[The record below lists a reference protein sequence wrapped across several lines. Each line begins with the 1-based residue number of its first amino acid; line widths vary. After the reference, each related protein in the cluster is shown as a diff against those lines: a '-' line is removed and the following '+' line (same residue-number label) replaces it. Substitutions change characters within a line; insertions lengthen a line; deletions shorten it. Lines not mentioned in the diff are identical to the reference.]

1 MPAYLCHHE
10 PSITMRISTM
20 QDVVIVAATR
30 TAVGSFQG
38 SLAAVAAVDLGAAVI
53 RQLLAQTGVDGA
65 QVDEV
70 IMGQVLTAGAGQNP
84 ARQAA
89 IKAGLPFSVPAMTLN
104 KVCGSGL
111 KALHLATQAIR
122 CGDAEIIIAGG
133 QENMSLSNYVL
144 PGARTGLRMG
154 HTSMVD
160 TMITDGLWDAFN
172 DYHMG
177 ITSENLAQQYDI
189 SREAQDQFAALSQQ
203 KAIAAIEGGRFVDEI
218 TPILIPQRKGEPLSF
233 ATDEQPRA
241 GTTAETLGKLKPAF
255 KKDGTVTAG
264 NASSLNDGAA
274 AVMLMSA
281 TKAEQLGLPVLARV
295 AAYANA
301 GVDPAIMGIGPV
313 SATRRC
319 LDKAGW
325 SLDELDLIEANEA
338 FAAQSLSVGKELGLD
353 PQKLNVNGGAIA
365 LGHPIGASGCR
376 VLVTLL
382 HEMIRRDAKKGLATL
397 CIGGGQGVALALAR

>member
-1 MPAYLCHHE
+1 
-10 PSITMRISTM
+10 M

-38 SLAAVAAVDLGAAVI
+38 SLANIPAPELGAAVI
-53 RQLLAQTGVDGA
+53 RQLLAQTGLDGA

-70 IMGQVLTAGAGQNP
+70 ILGQVLTAGSGQNP

-89 IKAGLPFSVPAMTLN
+89 VLAGLPHAVPALTLN

-111 KALHLATQAIR
+111 KALHLAAQAIR
-122 CGDAEIIIAGG
+122 CGDAEVVIAGG
-133 QENMSLSNYVL
+133 QENMSLAPYVML
-144 PGARTGLRMG
+144 GARTGLRMG
-154 HTSMVD
+154 HAKLVD
-160 TMITDGLWDAFN
+160 TMIQDGLWDAFN

-177 ITSENLAQQYDI
+177 ITAENLVEKYGI
-189 SREAQDQFAALSQQ
+189 SREAQDAFAAASQQ
-203 KAIAAIEGGRFVDEI
+203 KACAAIEGGRFKDEI
-218 TPILIPQRKGEPLSF
+218 TPVLIPQKKGEPIAF

-241 GTTAETLGKLKPAF
+241 GTTAESLAKLKPAF
-255 KKDGTVTAG
+255 KKDGSVTAG

-274 AVMLMSA
+274 AVLLMSA
-281 TKAEQLGLPVLARV
+281 DKAKALGLPVLARI
-295 AAYANA
+295 ASYASA

-319 LDKAGW
+319 LEKAGW
-325 SLDELDLIEANEA
+325 NLGELDLIEANEA
-338 FAAQSLSVGKELGLD
+338 FAAQALSVGQELGWD
-353 PQKLNVNGGAIA
+353 AAKVNVNGGAIA

-382 HEMIRRDAKKGLATL
+382 HEMIKRDARKGLATL
-397 CIGGGQGVALALAR
+397 CIGGGQGVALAIER

>member
-1 MPAYLCHHE
+1 
-10 PSITMRISTM
+10 M

-38 SLAAVAAVDLGAAVI
+38 SLAAIAAVDLGAAVI
-53 RQLLAQTGVDGA
+53 RQLLVQTGVDGA

-122 CGDAEIIIAGG
+122 CGDAEVIIAGG

-177 ITSENLAQQYDI
+177 ITAENLAQQYDI

-281 TKAEQLGLPVLARV
+281 AKAEQLGLPVLARV

-301 GVDPAIMGIGPV
+301 GVGPV

-397 CIGGGQGVALALAR
+397 CIGGGQGVALALVR